1 MMIATYHEG
10 AFSVNKEYDV
20 KLFDISFSDCRYVGE
35 LYLELKRKLELPDW
49 CGENLDALWDALT
62 GIMYTPADISVTKTT
77 AWEDIQEHAN
87 AIVAVMQEAEMK
99 YREITVRIL
108 D

>member
-1 MMIATYHEG
+1 MD
-10 AFSVNKEYDV
+10 VEYDV
-20 KLFDISFSDCRYVGE
+20 KHFYVNFSECRYVGE

-62 GIMYTPADISVTKTT
+62 GIMYTPAAITVTKTT
-77 AWEDIQEHAN
+77 AWQEIQEHAN
-87 AIVAVMQEAEMK
+87 AIVAVMKEAEMK

>member
-1 MMIATYHEG
+1 MDA
-10 AFSVNKEYDV
+10 SYDV
-20 KLFDISFSDCRYVGE
+20 KHFDVNFSECRYVGE
-35 LYLELKRKLELPDW
+35 LYLELKRKLELPEW

-62 GIMYTPADISVTKTT
+62 GIMYTPAAITVTKTT
-77 AWEDIQEHAN
+77 AWQEIQEHAN
-87 AIVAVMQEAEMK
+87 AIVAVMKEAEMK

>member
-1 MMIATYHEG
+1 MKA
-10 AFSVNKEYDV
+10 EYDV
-20 KLFDISFSDCRYVGE
+20 KHFDVNFSDCRYVGE

-62 GIMYTPADISVTKTT
+62 GIMYTPAVISVTKTT
-77 AWEDIQEHAN
+77 AREDIQEHAN

-99 YREITVRIL
+99 YQEITVRTL
-108 D
+108 E

>member
-1 MMIATYHEG
+1 MDA
-10 AFSVNKEYDV
+10 VYDV
-20 KLFDISFSDCRYVGE
+20 KHFDVNFSECRYVGE

-62 GIMYTPADISVTKTT
+62 GMMYTPAAITVTKTT
-77 AWEDIQEHAN
+77 VWQEIQEHAN

-99 YREITVRIL
+99 YQEITVRIL

>member
-1 MMIATYHEG
+1 MNEEYNVKH
-10 AFSVNKEYDV
+10 FDVN
-20 KLFDISFSDCRYVGE
+20 FTDCRYVGE

>member
-1 MMIATYHEG
+1 MDT
-10 AFSVNKEYDV
+10 VYDV
-20 KLFDISFSDCRYVGE
+20 KHFDVNFSECRYVGE
-35 LYLELKRKLELPDW
+35 LYLELKRKLELPEW

-62 GIMYTPADISVTKTT
+62 GIMYTPAAITVTKTT
-77 AWEDIQEHAN
+77 AWQEIQERAN
-87 AIVAVMQEAEMK
+87 AIVAVMKEAEMK

>member
-1 MMIATYHEG
+1 MD
-10 AFSVNKEYDV
+10 VEYDV
-20 KLFDISFSDCRYVGE
+20 KHFDVNFSECRYVGE

-62 GIMYTPADISVTKTT
+62 GIMYTPAAITITKTT
-77 AWEDIQEHAN
+77 AWQEIQEHAN
-87 AIVAVMQEAEMK
+87 AIVAVMKEAEMK
-99 YREITVRIL
+99 YGEIAVRIL

>member
-1 MMIATYHEG
+1 MDT
-10 AFSVNKEYDV
+10 VYDV
-20 KLFDISFSDCRYVGE
+20 KHFDVNFSECRYVGE
-35 LYLELKRKLELPDW
+35 LYLELKRKLELQEW

-62 GIMYTPADISVTKTT
+62 GIMYTPAAITVTKTT
-77 AWEDIQEHAN
+77 AWQEIQEHAN
-87 AIVAVMQEAEMK
+87 AIVAVMKEAEMK

>member
-1 MMIATYHEG
+1 MNAEYTVKH
-10 AFSVNKEYDV
+10 FDVN
-20 KLFDISFSDCRYVGE
+20 FTDCQYVGE
-35 LYLELKRKLELPDW
+35 LYRELRQKLELPDW

-77 AWEDIQEHAN
+77 ARENIQECAN
-87 AIVAVMQEAEMK
+87 AIIAVMQEAEMK

>member
-1 MMIATYHEG
+1 MNQEYHVKH
-10 AFSVNKEYDV
+10 FDVN
-20 KLFDISFSDCRYVGE
+20 FTDCRYVGE
-35 LYLELKRKLELPDW
+35 LYQELKRKLELPDW
-49 CGENLDALWDALT
+49 CGENLDALWDVLT

-77 AWEDIQEHAN
+77 AGEDIQEHAN
-87 AIVAVMQEAEMK
+87 AIVTVMQEAEMK

>member
-1 MMIATYHEG
+1 MNAEYTVKHFDVN
-10 AFSVNKEYDV
+10 FSG
-20 KLFDISFSDCRYVGE
+20 CRYVGE

-49 CGENLDALWDALT
+49 CGENLDALWDVLT

-77 AWEDIQEHAN
+77 AWKDIQEHAN

-99 YREITVRIL
+99 YQEITVRIL

>member
-1 MMIATYHEG
+1 MD
-10 AFSVNKEYDV
+10 VEYDV
-20 KLFDISFSDCRYVGE
+20 KHFDVNFSECRYVGE

-62 GIMYTPADISVTKTT
+62 GIMYTPAAITVTKTT
-77 AWEDIQEHAN
+77 AWQETQEHAN
-87 AIVAVMQEAEMK
+87 AIVAVMKEAEMK